1 MKWGAT
7 IDVGMTGIRE
17 EACPYCK
24 HEGERESREFVGRRN
39 VDCDRRS
46 LSGS

>member
-24 HEGERESREFVGRRN
+24 HERERVESLLV
-39 VDCDRRS
+39 VAMWTVIDAP
-46 LSGS
+46 